1 MAPNY
6 NEKLDNLNSQFY
18 NVLDD
23 FKKYYVFFNK
33 NPDYND
39 YVVAYANAKSQLQQ
53 INSEIFKIISEVEK
67 SLNDL
72 NISTK
77 DIDTKIAEE
86 KKIHDNLINNLSNI
100 KGSNK
105 SAGVMISNYKETY
118 RLKYITNCTTFAGL
132 FLVLYIIFKV
142 YFKK

>member
-1 MAPNY
+1 MGPNY
-6 NEKLDNLNSQFY
+6 TEKLDNLNSQFY

-53 INSEIFKIISEVEK
+53 INSEIFKIINELEK
-67 SLNDL
+67 SSNDL
-72 NISTK
+72 NIATK

-86 KKIHDNLINNLSNI
+86 KKNHDNLINNLFNI

-118 RLKYITNCTTFAGL
+118 RLKYIKNCTTFAGL
-132 FLVLYIIFKV
+132 FLVFYIIFKV

>member
-1 MAPNY
+1 MGPNY

-53 INSEIFKIISEVEK
+53 INSEIFKIINELEK
-67 SLNDL
+67 SSNDL
-72 NISTK
+72 NIATK

-86 KKIHDNLINNLSNI
+86 KK
-100 KGSNK
+100 K
-105 SAGVMISNYKETY
+105 SRQLNQ
-118 RLKYITNCTTFAGL
+118 
-132 FLVLYIIFKV
+132 
-142 YFKK
+142 

>member
-1 MAPNY
+1 MGPNY

-53 INSEIFKIISEVEK
+53 INSEIFKILK
-67 SLNDL
+67 LSLILGWPANSFYTL
-72 NISTK
+72 
-77 DIDTKIAEE
+77 
-86 KKIHDNLINNLSNI
+86 
-100 KGSNK
+100 
-105 SAGVMISNYKETY
+105 
-118 RLKYITNCTTFAGL
+118 
-132 FLVLYIIFKV
+132 
-142 YFKK
+142 

>member
-1 MAPNY
+1 MGPNY

-53 INSEIFKIISEVEK
+53 INSEIFKIINEVEN

-72 NISTK
+72 NIAT
-77 DIDTKIAEE
+77 E
-86 KKIHDNLINNLSNI
+86 
-100 KGSNK
+100 
-105 SAGVMISNYKETY
+105 
-118 RLKYITNCTTFAGL
+118 
-132 FLVLYIIFKV
+132 LVG
-142 YFKK
+142 